1 MPGRLAASRGK
12 IRAAS
17 RAVHYSLQ
25 RLFEHPDQ
33 GVVVDALVRMF
44 EQALKTVMAL
54 PETRRESFLDRLQ
67 DVRAS
72 GQGMGWGVEYAFD
85 DLWQRAGLEFD
96 S

>member
-1 MPGRLAASRGK
+1 
-12 IRAAS
+12 
-17 RAVHYSLQ
+17 
-25 RLFEHPDQ
+25 
-33 GVVVDALVRMF
+33 MF
-44 EQALKTVMAL
+44 EQALKTAMAL

-72 GQGMGWGVEYAFD
+72 GQSMGWGVKYAFN

>member
-1 MPGRLAASRGK
+1 MGLDG
-12 IRAAS
+12 
-17 RAVHYSLQ
+17 
-25 RLFEHPDQ
+25 
-33 GVVVDALVRMF
+33 GVYYDALVQMF
-44 EQALKTVMAL
+44 EQALKTAMAL

-72 GQGMGWGVEYAFD
+72 GQSMGWGVKYAFN

>member
-1 MPGRLAASRGK
+1 
-12 IRAAS
+12 
-17 RAVHYSLQ
+17 
-25 RLFEHPDQ
+25 
-33 GVVVDALVRMF
+33 MF

-54 PETRRESFLDRLQ
+54 PETRREPFLDRLQ

-72 GQGMGWGVEYAFD
+72 GQDMGWGVGYAFD